1 MVFEA
6 FSIDHDTIPV
16 RRETTPQA
24 AIVRPSDIVSPVEIL
39 PVGKAGEV
47 VVRVRETV
55 NGLVKVSSVS
65 ETSDGQDDKF
75 NPEKTKQL
83 ITENYHGEETLLMGR
98 SRPFDN
104 LGTKIISETGNRGF
118 IVVPTAS

>member
-1 MVFEA
+1 MLK
-6 FSIDHDTIPV
+6 P
-16 RRETTPQA
+16 
-24 AIVRPSDIVSPVEIL
+24 AIVRPSDIVPPVEIL

-47 VVRVRETV
+47 VVRVKGAV
-55 NGLVKVSSVS
+55 NGLVNVSSVS
-65 ETSDGQDDKF
+65 ETNDGQDDKF